1 MGYNLS
7 RGAIER
13 NRPQLDQ
20 LISLKSTMRFNT
32 ESPHRLAYKLR
43 EAIASCGIFEE
54 FSKDFTVLSHYT
66 FSAERAAVLAT
77 FNEIPIGIPV
87 GPDVDE
93 DFGELDERIEVER
106 VERNVIE
113 AISLIDILSEV
124 VANKKTEE
132 IHFPNAA
139 LNLGDRTKLFYWT
152 EKNSWSYIDHQEKGL
167 TLTRYEVDREI
178 LWRPESE
185 TALQKYD

>member
-43 EAIASCGIFEE
+43 EAIASYGHFVENDKEQTSYTI
-54 FSKDFTVLSHYT
+54 LSHYT
-66 FSAERAAVLAT
+66 FSAERASVLAT
-77 FNEIPIGIPV
+77 FNEIPIGIPIR
-87 GPDVDE
+87 PDVDE
-93 DFGELDERIEVER
+93 DFRELDKRS
-106 VERNVIE
+106 ERNVLE
-113 AISLIDILSEV
+113 AISLIDVLSEV
-124 VANKKTEE
+124 VGNKKTEE

-152 EKNSWSYIDHQEKGL
+152 KKNSWSYIDHQEKGL

-185 TALQKYD
+185 TVLQKHD